1 MVPKEIVPTLKQ
13 KYRSLRGELDERAMR
28 LWAAT
33 EARALGHGGITAV
46 SRATGLSI
54 SRIRRGIQE
63 LGEGTREPAAER
75 RIRRAGGGRK
85 PLLEH
90 DPELLQA
97 LDELVEP
104 TTRGDPE
111 SPLRWTCKSTRRL
124 SEELSQQGHRVSH
137 MTVAQL
143 LGDLGYSLQ
152 SPRKTQEGKQHPDRD
167 AQFAYIQKQSIAY
180 QRRNQPVVS
189 VDTKK
194 KELVGN
200 YDNGGQEWQPQGSPE
215 KVRVHDFIDKELGKA
230 IPYGVYDIKEN
241 CGWVSVGVD
250 HDTSAFAVQ
259 TLRRWWYQMGRRMY
273 PRAHELLV
281 IADGG
286 GSNSSRCR
294 QWKLELGRFCDESG
308 LAVRVCHLPP
318 GTSKWNKIEHRL
330 FSQITENWRGR
341 PLVSHEAVVNL
352 IAHTTTT
359 TGLYVRAELDR
370 AKYPTGVVVT
380 DEQMES
386 LNLEPA
392 AFHGQDWNYT
402 LRAPAKN

>member
-13 KYRSLRGELDERAMR
+13 KYRSLRGELDERALR

-46 SRATGLSI
+46 SRVTGLSI
-54 SRIRRGIQE
+54 SRIRRGIKE
-63 LGEGTREPAAER
+63 LGQAKPASAAER
-75 RIRRAGGGRK
+75 RVRRVGGGRK
-85 PLLEH
+85 ALLEH

-97 LDELVEP
+97 LDALVEP

-124 SEELSQQGHRVSH
+124 AEELTLQGHRISH
-137 MTVAQL
+137 MKVAQF
-143 LGDLGYSLQ
+143 LGQLGYSLQ
-152 SPRKTQEGKQHPDRD
+152 SPRKTQEGNQHPDRD
-167 AQFAYIQKQSIAY
+167 AQFEYIHKQSTAY
-180 QRRNQPVVS
+180 QRRQQPVVS

-200 YDNGGQEWQPQGSPE
+200 YDNKGKEWQPQGSPE
-215 KVRVHDFIDKELGKA
+215 QVRVHDFIDKELGKA
-230 IPYGVYDIKEN
+230 IPYGVYDVKQN

-259 TLRRWWYQMGRRMY
+259 TLRRWWYQMGQPMY
-273 PRAHELLV
+273 PRAQELLV

-294 QWKLELGRFCDESG
+294 QWKVELGRFADESG
-308 LAVRVCHLPP
+308 LAIRVCHLPP

-352 IAHTTTT
+352 IAHTTTQ
-359 TGLYVRAELDR
+359 TGLQVRAELDR
-370 AKYPTGVVVT
+370 AEYPTGVVIT
-380 DEQMES
+380 DEQMQS
-386 LNLEPA
+386 LNLQPA
-392 AFHGQDWNYT
+392 RFHGHDWNYT
-402 LRAPAKN
+402 LRPHLIK

>member
-1 MVPKEIVPTLKQ
+1 MVQKRIVPTLKQ
-13 KYRSLRGELDERAMR
+13 KYRSLRKELDERGRR

-33 EARALGHGGITAV
+33 ESQVLGHGGITAV

-54 SRIRRGIQE
+54 STIRRGVEE
-63 LGEGTREPAAER
+63 LGQSPPPSGAER
-75 RIRRAGGGRK
+75 RVRRTGGGRK

-90 DPELLQA
+90 DPDLLQA
-97 LDELVEP
+97 LDDLVEP

-124 SEELSQQGHRVSH
+124 AEELTRHGHRISH
-137 MTVAQL
+137 MKVAKL
-143 LGDLGYSLQ
+143 LGNLGYSLQ
-152 SPRKTQEGKQHPDRD
+152 SSRKTQEGNQHPDRD
-167 AQFAYIQKQSIAY
+167 AQFEYIHQQGVAH
-180 QRRNQPVVS
+180 QRRQQPVVS

-200 YDNGGQEWQPQGSPE
+200 YKNGGQEWQLQGKPE
-215 KVRVHDFIDKELGKA
+215 AVSVHDFMDKELGKA
-230 IPYGVYDIKEN
+230 IPYGIYDVREN

-250 HDTSAFAVQ
+250 HDTAAFAVQ
-259 TLRRWWYQMGRRMY
+259 TLRRWWDQMGRKTY
-273 PRAHELLV
+273 PRAQELLV

-294 QWKLELGRFCDESG
+294 QWKLELQRFADDSG
-308 LAVRVCHLPP
+308 LVIRVCHLPP

-341 PLVSHEAVVNL
+341 PLVSHEAIVNL
-352 IAHTTTT
+352 IANTTTK
-359 TGLYVRAELDR
+359 TGLYVRAELDPGE
-370 AKYPTGVVVT
+370 YPTGVVVT
-380 DEQMES
+380 DEQMKS

-392 AFHGQDWNYT
+392 GFHGHDWNYA
-402 LRAPAKN
+402 LRPHSQI